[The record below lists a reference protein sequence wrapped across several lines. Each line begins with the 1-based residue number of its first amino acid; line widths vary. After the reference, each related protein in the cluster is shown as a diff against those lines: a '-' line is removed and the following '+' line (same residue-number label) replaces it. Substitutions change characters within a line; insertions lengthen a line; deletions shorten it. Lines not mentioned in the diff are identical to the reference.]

1 MIGPLLLAVALSAE
15 PAPPADR
22 ASLPAGANPAS
33 LDLPVTLGLKDASL
47 VDVLEKMS
55 DLLGV
60 TPILEPGLSGRVSLD
75 LREVPVS
82 KALEMVGK
90 AGKVEIVVRGRVMR
104 VRSLEGARPA
114 TGAPAAADRGRSG
127 FGDVARFWK
136 DGSGERPVDVRVPP
150 YVGRIELAGCE
161 GPVTIARLGPWNEG
175 AYGLALSARPG
186 GSGRA
191 TARILD
197 GASAEGARI
206 LLPGCDGRL
215 VVAAGAASAAAPLE
229 PKAVEKG
236 ETAVATL
243 RVLEVTEDGEESV
256 SEPRVGFHAGAGWNV
271 RTGFALDG
279 KGTFEEELEIHGVP
293 LELDRER
300 GELLLAI
307 FAGMTRRPAAKEAA
321 PTLVARRAESLWLRV
336 GRPLRW
342 TVDSS
347 WDGGR
352 AALVVEV
359 TLERI
364 GGSGR

>member
-33 LDLPVTLGLKDASL
+33 LDVPVTLGLKDASL

-136 DGSGERPVDVRVPP
+136 DGSGERPVDVRIPA
-150 YVGRIELAGCE
+150 YVGKVGLPGCD
-161 GPVTIARLGPWNEG
+161 GPVTIARLGPWNDG
-175 AYGLALSARPG
+175 TYGLALSVRPG
-186 GSGRA
+186 GSARA

-197 GASAEGARI
+197 GALAEGAKV

-215 VVAAGAASAAAPLE
+215 VVAAGDASAPAPLE

-236 ETAVATL
+236 ETAVAEM
-243 RVLEVTEDGEESV
+243 RVLEVTEEGEESL
-256 SEPRVGFHAGAGWNV
+256 SEPRVAFPTGAGWSV
-271 RTGFALDG
+271 RTGIAADE
-279 KGTFEEELEIHGVP
+279 KGTLGVALQLHGVP

-300 GELLLAI
+300 GELLFAI
-307 FAGMTRRPAAKEAA
+307 FAGMVRRPPANEGA
-321 PTLVARRAESLWLRV
+321 PALIAQRAESFWLHV
-336 GRPLRW
+336 GRPVRW

-364 GGSGR
+364 GDPKR